1 MILWYYY
8 LTVFLP
14 PLPPAM
20 SQVDTTTEQ
29 KRKYGE
35 TAKQETCC
43 YHHYY
48 CSKLFNDFTLS
59 VVSFSTLFY
68 ITTLLGTFMSSYGC
82 VDKPQSVAKF
92 VKSRR
97 VCGISSF
104 IQRHACIRNFN
115 RVNLQKNIKK
125 RTTDLCIVISIKII

>member
-20 SQVDTTTEQ
+20 SQVDTTADQ
-29 KRKYGE
+29 KRKYGK
-35 TAKQETCC
+35 TTKQETCC

-59 VVSFSTLFY
+59 VVSFSTLFF
-68 ITTLLGTFMSSYGC
+68 ILQLCQGLLCRRMAVVTNLSLQ
-82 VDKPQSVAKF
+82 QSLSKADAF
-92 VKSRR
+92 VESLLLHT
-97 VCGISSF
+97 
-104 IQRHACIRNFN
+104 QRHAYIR
-115 RVNLQKNIKK
+115 NLQKNIKK
-125 RTTDLCIVISIKII
+125 RTTDLCIVISIKLI